1 MIPIRDHNE
10 ILRVESSNF
19 RRYLVK
25 MYYDSQGTV
34 IGSESVK
41 NATQVLQAT
50 AEIDGSTYPLSL
62 RVAWYDDSI
71 YYDMTDDKWQ
81 SVRISK
87 RGWELVDKTPLPLFS
102 RYNQT
107 PQAEPDRKY
116 EDDIFDRFLSLTNL
130 KTDEDRILLSV
141 YIITL
146 FIPDIPHAISQI
158 HGEKGCAKST
168 LQIINKIV
176 SRPS

>member
-50 AEIDGSTYPLSL
+50 AE
-62 RVAWYDDSI
+62 
-71 YYDMTDDKWQ
+71 MTVQ
-81 SVRISK
+81 
-87 RGWELVDKTPLPLFS
+87 
-102 RYNQT
+102 
-107 PQAEPDRKY
+107 
-116 EDDIFDRFLSLTNL
+116 
-130 KTDEDRILLSV
+130 
-141 YIITL
+141 
-146 FIPDIPHAISQI
+146 HI
-158 HGEKGCAKST
+158 HY
-168 LQIINKIV
+168 
-176 SRPS
+176 R